1 MHIFILN
8 MMRRMEREHAYICVC
23 RCLRIIFGSQ
33 FSLSALLQQVSLVSP
48 ALQIPGYLVLDLVS
62 ESLVL
67 PPVLWLEYWIAG
79 VCHSI

>member
-8 MMRRMEREHAYICVC
+8 MMRGMEREHAYICVC

-33 FSLSALLQQVSLVSP
+33 FSPS
-48 ALQIPGYLVLDLVS
+48 VLDLVS